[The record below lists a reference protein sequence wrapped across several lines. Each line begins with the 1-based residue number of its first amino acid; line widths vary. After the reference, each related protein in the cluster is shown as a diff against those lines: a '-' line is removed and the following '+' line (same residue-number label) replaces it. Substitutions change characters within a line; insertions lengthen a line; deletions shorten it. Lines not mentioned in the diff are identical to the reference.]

1 MAKWYSVATGLEV
14 PATEVRELIPG
25 SGLFLHTPSITSTY
39 IIERTGNVVISDPI
53 ERPTAIGYAVK
64 LGDTEKFVPSFD
76 YVRAQVL
83 ASQTALLAKG

>member
-1 MAKWYSVATGLEV
+1 MAKWYSVTSGLEI

-25 SGLFLHTPSITSTY
+25 SGLFLHTPLIAAAHISKQNGTI
-39 IIERTGNVVISDPI
+39 VISEPI
-53 ERPTAIGYAVK
+53 ESPTAIGYAVK
-64 LGDTEKFVPSFD
+64 LGDTEKFDPSFD